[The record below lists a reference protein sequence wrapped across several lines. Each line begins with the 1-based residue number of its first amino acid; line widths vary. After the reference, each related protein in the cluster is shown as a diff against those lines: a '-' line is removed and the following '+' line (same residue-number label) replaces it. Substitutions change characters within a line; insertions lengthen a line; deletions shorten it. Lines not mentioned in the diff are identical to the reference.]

1 MQSHAVYSDMA
12 FFLSGDIM
20 GMTASLY
27 SVSEQQVDTLRSDPA
42 QALTLLTAGGA
53 AVDLDKAW
61 HGIHY
66 LLTGSA
72 WEGDAP
78 LNFLL
83 HGGEPLG
90 DEDGDELVPRVFD
103 NAEVRQVDAAL
114 SPLDANWLRGRYD
127 PQAMQ
132 AQDIYPDI
140 WDQDEALPFCLE
152 HFGALKD
159 FVAQTA
165 RQERGMVIFTG

>member
-1 MQSHAVYSDMA
+1 
-12 FFLSGDIM
+12 M

-27 SVSEQQVDTLRSDPA
+27 AVGEQQIDALRSDPA
-42 QALTLLTAGGA
+42 QAFALLSSGGP
-53 AVDLDKAW
+53 AVHLDKAW

-72 WEGDAP
+72 WEGDEP

-90 DEDGDELVPRVFD
+90 DEEGDELVPRVFD
-103 NAEVRQVDAAL
+103 GDEVGRLDAAL
-114 SPLDANWLRGRYD
+114 APLDAAQLRRRYD

-132 AQDIYPDI
+132 QLDIYPAI
-140 WDQDEALPFCLE
+140 WDEKEALPFCLE
-152 HFGALKD
+152 RFGELQD
-159 FVAQTA
+159 FVAQNV
-165 RQERGMVIFTG
+165 QQGRGMVIFAG